1 MPVIQ
6 PVVDLIDILVQHGLS
21 HAVIAPGSR
30 SAALTLALARHPDV
44 RTIVSIDERTAGYL
58 ALGLAHQLQRPVA
71 VVCTSGTAALN
82 LAPAAAEAYFSQIPL
97 LMLTADRPAEWIHQQ
112 DGQTIYQRDL
122 YGKHVKKAWELP
134 TDTTHPDVQ
143 WHVNRL
149 ANEAYL
155 TAIVQP
161 MGPVHLNV
169 PIREPFYPSENEK
182 FSPNTQNRLIVDLK
196 AETTLSTADWHALQD
211 AWEDSDKILIAAGQ
225 NDYNEAL
232 VQCLIRITEEW
243 EIPVF
248 GDVTANLGN
257 HPDFI
262 SMLDITLQPERF
274 EKLRPDL
281 LVTYGQSFLSKKF
294 RNFIREFPPRAHW
307 HIGASNHLI
316 DSLQSL
322 TLRIPVEPAFFFKKM
337 LEDIDFKC
345 FVENR
350 EIADSTYKTEWLNAD
365 WLAARI
371 VNEQISANL
380 TSLDDLT
387 SVKELVFKLPEE
399 VLVHLGNSMPVR
411 YANLLRRLGLKQR
424 VWANRGTSGID
435 GCVSTAIGA
444 ALASESPVYLIVGDV
459 SFLYDRNGF
468 LLADFPQNLKIMI
481 LNNGGGN
488 IFRII
493 DGPNRQ
499 PELETFFETKH
510 TFTARA
516 TASDAG
522 LAYWEVRNRDQL
534 PMVMDEFIAHEGA
547 AILEVYTDPN
557 VNKKILLEIQ
567 KAFRVQNR
575 AN

>member
-1 MPVIQ
+1 M
-6 PVVDLIDILVQHGLS
+6 
-21 HAVIAPGSR
+21 
-30 SAALTLALARHPDV
+30 
-44 RTIVSIDERTAGYL
+44 
-58 ALGLAHQLQRPVA
+58 
-71 VVCTSGTAALN
+71 
-82 LAPAAAEAYFSQIPL
+82 
-97 LMLTADRPAEWIHQQ
+97 
-112 DGQTIYQRDL
+112 
-122 YGKHVKKAWELP
+122 
-134 TDTTHPDVQ
+134 
-143 WHVNRL
+143 
-149 ANEAYL
+149 
-155 TAIVQP
+155 
-161 MGPVHLNV
+161 
-169 PIREPFYPSENEK
+169 
-182 FSPNTQNRLIVDLK
+182 
-196 AETTLSTADWHALQD
+196 
-211 AWEDSDKILIAAGQ
+211 
-225 NDYNEAL
+225 
-232 VQCLIRITEEW
+232 
-243 EIPVF
+243 
-248 GDVTANLGN
+248 
-257 HPDFI
+257 
-262 SMLDITLQPERF
+262 
-274 EKLRPDL
+274 

-371 VNEQISANL
+371 VNEQLSANL

-387 SVKELVFKLPEE
+387 SVKDLVFKLPEE
-399 VLVHLGNSMPVR
+399 ALVHLGNSMPVR
-411 YANLLRRLGLKQR
+411 YANLLRRLGLNQK

-557 VNKKILLEIQ
+557 VNKKILIEIQ
-567 KAFRVQNR
+567 KAFSVQIR